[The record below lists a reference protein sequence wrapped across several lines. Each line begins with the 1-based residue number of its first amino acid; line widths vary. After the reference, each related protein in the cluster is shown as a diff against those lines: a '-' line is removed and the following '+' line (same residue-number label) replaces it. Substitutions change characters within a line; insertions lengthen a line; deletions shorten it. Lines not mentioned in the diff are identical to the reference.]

1 MFQKRMRISGS
12 IRLEFI
18 AKGALPCNMSIFAPA
33 PHLWFYL
40 VALLLPRYVG
50 RLWELSFAVTKDHDW
65 RLGFQSIKIGRW
77 VVRLALLSQSPPTA
91 IDSRLVIED
100 PRSRSPDALQQLA
113 SYTGLPTS
121 LFEAVMA
128 GDDESA
134 TPASPSSPSTSASTS
149 ASTSQT
155 RPKPRIELR
164 LKSREQLTAPKR
176 WEPSSQV
183 VVALEESA
191 LANSL
196 QFKYVDLVCPLSSAS
211 GELIFF
217 HSSSGCPYLEADGS
231 LIARL
236 EAKLGPPDSDCVIC

>member
-1 MFQKRMRISGS
+1 MV
-12 IRLEFI
+12 L
-18 AKGALPCNMSIFAPA
+18 
-33 PHLWFYL
+33 YL
-40 VALLLPRYVG
+40 VALLFPRYVG

-65 RLGFQSIKIGRW
+65 RLGFQNFKIGSW

-149 ASTSQT
+149 QT

-183 VVALEESA
+183 VVALEESG

-196 QFKYVDLVCPLSSAS
+196 QFKYVDLACPLLSAS
-211 GELIFF
+211 GELTI
-217 HSSSGCPYLEADGS
+217 PPS
-231 LIARL
+231 L
-236 EAKLGPPDSDCVIC
+236 